1 VTSSSFEW
9 AVTAAMSISAH
20 LAERNY
26 SLRLLDAV
34 GDPAFRRS
42 RSAPDPDAEEFS
54 GAAGLHAIAE
64 GLAAIQLTVAHHG
77 RHNDS
82 DAEAPRHQGTPLL
95 ALLGNITVAEARAL
109 APCAAYGANAFA
121 IIVTDH
127 FHNSEPSVEAL
138 RHGGWRTVRVTS
150 RTPLASAWSGFDQ
163 GEILL
168 AAASAMDVRRGAAV
182 PR

>member
-1 VTSSSFEW
+1 
-9 AVTAAMSISAH
+9 M
-20 LAERNY
+20 
-26 SLRLLDAV
+26 
-34 GDPAFRRS
+34 
-42 RSAPDPDAEEFS
+42 
-54 GAAGLHAIAE
+54 
-64 GLAAIQLTVAHHG
+64 
-77 RHNDS
+77 
-82 DAEAPRHQGTPLL
+82 HQGTSPAPFDDGLLDKLSAHRLRGPLL

-127 FHNSEPSVEAL
+127 FHNSEESVEAL